1 MTAAGPARR
10 APRQRPRGA
19 ERHALLLAASAAGLA
34 LAAGRAGWRPAGAVE
49 PHDSMRGAGGSTI
62 DRLADG
68 VVMELGAI
76 PELAGTP
83 LGHLRVA
90 RWDADAEA
98 WADAPFQVDE
108 RIERDRYTLAE
119 RGAGEGVDANDELV
133 ALVRHLGG
141 RAPAC
146 AWPPASDGAL
156 ERWDLE
162 VTDPLSPGDAGWLHL
177 FASPGEPQAVPT
189 LIAWD
194 RRAQT
199 LTSVDFTLTQARSF
213 PGLETLTLYDS
224 PVDVLDRSKVRADV
238 YVEGSIDLPGPLPD
252 PTFVFD
258 ETYTEES
265 REVQQAAGE
274 FVFNPV
280 KQGPVRL
287 VLEVDGAGFAYP
299 GQVEV
304 FAAFGRIE
312 LPALPREVMELVD
325 KLELEF
331 RLSLDFAAEAL
342 PGRYA
347 DPNATAGVPIDGSHD
362 QVPEKPIGE
371 WRQVDTPHGGVVVVA
386 ARPLALRSL
395 GTYYN
400 DRGRDEPPG
409 TGDNRAYGENGVSA
423 RELDAVEEAA
433 NFLGWLVVVPPGS
446 DIVGERVQRE
456 LRTPLVVRPTRVAR
470 EVCLRPTKTVPPTS
484 TVEPTPTLRP
494 TRTATPS
501 PPPSAAP
508 PPATATPRAL
518 LLPAA
523 LRDAA
528 APPPPTSSEEPG
540 AGGTR

>member
-1 MTAAGPARR
+1 MAVLAAVLVVAGALGASARR
-10 APRQRPRGA
+10 PRAAVQPAPPPPRVA
-19 ERHALLLAASAAGLA
+19 
-34 LAAGRAGWRPAGAVE
+34 
-49 PHDSMRGAGGSTI
+49 GSTI

-68 VVMELGAI
+68 VLLELGLV
-76 PELAGTP
+76 PDLDGTP
-83 LGHLRVA
+83 LSELRVT
-90 RWDADAEA
+90 RWDVESEA
-98 WADAPFQVDE
+98 WFDAPFQVDE
-108 RIERDRYTLAE
+108 RIERDRYVLVE

-146 AWPPASDGAL
+146 AWPASAEGATV
-156 ERWDLE
+156 RWDLE
-162 VTDPLSPGDAGWLHL
+162 VTDPLAPGDVGWLHL
-177 FASPGEPQAVPT
+177 FAVPGEPQAVPT
-189 LIAWD
+189 LIRWD

-199 LTSVDFTLTQARSF
+199 LTSVDLALTQARDF

-238 YVEGSIDLPGPLPD
+238 YVQGTIDLPGPLPD

-304 FAAFGRIE
+304 AAAFGRIE
-312 LPALPREVMELVD
+312 LPTLPREVMELVD
-325 KLELEF
+325 KLQLEF
-331 RLSLDFAAEAL
+331 RLTLDFAAEAL

-347 DPNATAGVPIDGSHD
+347 DANATAGVPIDGSHD
-362 QVPEKPIGE
+362 SVAEKPIGE

-395 GTYYN
+395 ATYYN

-409 TGDNRAYGENGVSA
+409 TGDNKAYGENGVSA

-433 NFLGWLVVVPPGS
+433 SFLGWLVVVPPGT

-456 LRTPLVVRPTRVAR
+456 LRAPLVVRPIRVER
-470 EVCLRPTKTVPPTS
+470 EACAGPTETPPATP
-484 TVEPTPTLRP
+484 TVEPTPTARP
-494 TRTATPS
+494 TSEPTPTPVPPASVAPPTATAQ
-501 PPPSAAP
+501 PPVLHLPSALRGVAAPTAEAP
-508 PPATATPRAL
+508 PGEDVR
-518 LLPAA
+518 
-523 LRDAA
+523 R
-528 APPPPTSSEEPG
+528 
-540 AGGTR
+540 